1 MNLQIFPKEFFQK
14 FSIPYIYISGRR
26 NGQRSRNLLLNSA
39 LRKIGQKETEKGQTQ
54 AGRRIPGGFS
64 GQGPPARSGSSSP
77 PPPDRPGGKTGGQRK
92 RNREADWKR
101 SSESEVKRGRRRDEA
116 GREAAE
122 SQRPPRLQLQESG
135 LRDSRTAVVIFPV
148 CCIPIAKVFLSLC
161 RRKRACS
168 KMRPIRRIFACRSRS
183 QPFRQ
188 DS

>member
-1 MNLQIFPKEFFQK
+1 M
-14 FSIPYIYISGRR
+14 SGRR
-26 NGQRSRNLLLNSA
+26 NGRQFYNRLLNSA
-39 LRKIGQKETEKGQTQ
+39 LHERKQKEAEKGQTQ
-54 AGRRIPGGFS
+54 ADSGRIQWTGPS
-64 GQGPPARSGSSSP
+64 GAERDRFAFTGSAG
-77 PPPDRPGGKTGGQRK
+77 RQNGGGQRK

-135 LRDSRTAVVIFPV
+135 LRDGRTAVVIFPV